1 MTGWSPEVASPAMYR
16 LQAAALTTIPKM
28 PAISTTTIREK
39 TNLVIMAIYELCAPA
54 ASSHS
59 LMIGEWRG
67 KICTTA
73 LKLSIGLSLA
83 IYRSTGFLLDICDE
97 I

>member
-1 MTGWSPEVASPAMYR
+1 MASPAHVSPSSR
-16 LQAAALTTIPKM
+16 RADDDPEDASSI
-28 PAISTTTIREK
+28 ISTTTIREK

-54 ASSHS
+54 ASSDS

-97 I
+97 V

>member
-1 MTGWSPEVASPAMYR
+1 MASPVHVSPSSRRADDDPED
-16 LQAAALTTIPKM
+16 ASSI
-28 PAISTTTIREK
+28 ISTTTIREK
-39 TNLVIMAIYELCAPA
+39 ANLVIMAIYELCAP
-54 ASSHS
+54 SDS

-73 LKLSIGLSLA
+73 LKLSIGLS
-83 IYRSTGFLLDICDE
+83 TGFLLDICDE

>member
-1 MTGWSPEVASPAMYR
+1 MVTGGGLAGHVSPSSRRADDDPEDASS
-16 LQAAALTTIPKM
+16 I
-28 PAISTTTIREK
+28 ISTTTIREK
-39 TNLVIMAIYELCAPA
+39 ANLVIMAIYELCAP
-54 ASSHS
+54 SDS